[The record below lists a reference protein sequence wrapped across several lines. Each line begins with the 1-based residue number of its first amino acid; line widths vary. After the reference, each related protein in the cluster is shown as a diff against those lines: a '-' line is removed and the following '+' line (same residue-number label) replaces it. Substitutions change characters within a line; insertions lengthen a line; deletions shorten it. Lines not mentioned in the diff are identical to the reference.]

1 MLRLA
6 ILCAVLF
13 AFAPF
18 VRAEE
23 DPEGTFSW
31 VNCGTGSDPTKILT
45 LVVTPD
51 PIVLGQSVTIT
62 FKALLSEAINPAAA
76 VSADVLVQKQ
86 LFGYWIDVPCL
97 ENIGSCN
104 YTNVCT
110 AWDLFLASTNLCP
123 VLQQYHI
130 PCTCALPANTYAI
143 GPVSH
148 VLPNPGISWLS
159 GPIRMRV
166 QANNADGSRLFCYL
180 ITANISAP

>member
-1 MLRLA
+1 MLARLA
-6 ILCAVLF
+6 ILCLF
-13 AFAPF
+13 ALVLSPALAQVDEP
-18 VRAEE
+18 
-23 DPEGTFSW
+23 DTFSW
-31 VNCGTGSDPTKILT
+31 SNCGSSSDPTKIVN

-62 FKALLSEAINPAAA
+62 FKALLSTTINPAAA
-76 VSADVLVQKQ
+76 ISASVVVQKQ

-110 AWDLFLASTNLCP
+110 AWDLFLQSTNLCP
-123 VLQQYHI
+123 VLKQYNI
-130 PCTCALPANTYAI
+130 PCACALAAGTYAL

-159 GPIRMRV
+159 GPIRLSI
-166 QANNADGSRLFCYL
+166 QANNADGSRLFCTL
-180 ITANISAP
+180 ITATISVP